1 MIVRLLTKTRTVS
14 GGKVLLLALFLLSFL
29 ATAAQEFTINGT
41 VIDKKSD
48 PVAFANVF
56 VDNTIIGTITDISG
70 NFSLTVKPE
79 HKRLH
84 IKCMGFDDVY
94 ADIRNDGRPIKVRMK
109 ESIFILKDVVV
120 KPGINPANRIIQAAI
135 DNKKKNDFQKQ
146 SSYSYTSYNRGVIE
160 FAHDEETSMRQTA
173 KNIISKSDSVR
184 DSFEIFVDEIID
196 STYLFFT
203 ESVSEYKYKSPD
215 RVSENV
221 IATRTAGT
229 ENPIFSI
236 ILTQMQST
244 SFYSSNF
251 NILGTPY
258 INPIRKGTFRRYY
271 FIIQDTTYQNGDT
284 VFGIMFNPRKGKEFN
299 ALRGK
304 VFINSNG
311 YAIQSIVAEPV
322 KVLDMFNG
330 LDFSAIADNNDTTK
344 HNSDSLALA
353 VSTNTL
359 NTGMSEKSDGLVFR
373 VRHLYAC
380 DSQGRWYP
388 DFQNFELGIRMSK
401 KNDVLLRF
409 STTNKIGDFIFNPK
423 LKRREFSDVTLNVDE
438 EAITNDTA
446 VWNRYRPAITEKEK
460 NTFILY
466 DSINEIVRE
475 EIPFSLTGL
484 IDWLM
489 QLGSGRIKIK
499 NFAIDINKLF
509 NYNGY
514 EYSRWGLGLEWNIT
528 KWMRPSGYFGYG
540 VKDKEWKY
548 GGGLDFFFDRYK
560 NYALSFFYRRDLEMA
575 ASTKNYNYALLD
587 INGNYEYAIQHFSK
601 VQQAGVRYYMPLWRH
616 VRGSASFTY
625 SRETPMYD
633 SNGIFYARNISDP
646 LPTVDFAEIGLNLT
660 YAKNDKIRLPKYEL
674 SLGTMFSHPVIN
686 IRYTRGINLFDA
698 KQSYNRLLV
707 EYMQNIQCQH
717 YGTLCLFSQ
726 LGYVDGNVPYSRLFS
741 TVGTSNL
748 WYYFRNSFMTLH
760 PHQFVS
766 DRYANLCVSFHFAQ
780 PWWKLKYSKPRLLL
794 QVNSIIGTTSRNIT
808 SDNMPVVAPE
818 KGILEPC
825 IAINDLITY
834 STISLGV
841 GYAYRVSAYNSI
853 YEKDNMS
860 VFMTIGLNY

>member
-1 MIVRLLTKTRTVS
+1 MIVRLLTKTRTVLCD
-14 GGKVLLLALFLLSFL
+14 KVFFFVLLLSFFVSGI
-29 ATAAQEFTINGT
+29 AQQREVSG
-41 VIDKKSD
+41 VVLDKKGD
-48 PVAFANVF
+48 PVAFASVF
-56 VDNTIIGTITDISG
+56 VDNTTIGTITDISG
-70 NFSLTVKPE
+70 NFSLLLDAE
-79 HKRLH
+79 YNRLH
-84 IKCMGFDDVY
+84 IKCMGFDEVY
-94 ADIRNDGRPIKVRMK
+94 ANIPANGGPIKVRMK
-109 ESIFILKDVVV
+109 ESVFMLKDVVV

-160 FAHDEETSMRQTA
+160 FAHDEETSMRPTA
-173 KNIISKSDSVR
+173 KRFISNGDSVR

-229 ENPIFSI
+229 DNPIFSI
-236 ILTQMQST
+236 ILTQMQSS

-251 NILGTPY
+251 NILGVPY
-258 INPIRKGTFRRYY
+258 INPIRKGTFRRYF
-271 FIIQDTTYQNGDT
+271 FILQDTIYQGNDT
-284 VFGIMFNPRKGKEFN
+284 IFGIMFYPQKNKEFN
-299 ALRGK
+299 SMKGK
-304 VFINSNG
+304 VFINTNG

-322 KVLDMFNG
+322 KVLNSFNG
-330 LDFSAIADNNDTTK
+330 LDFSAIVDNKDTTK
-344 HNSDSLALA
+344 HNTDSLALV
-353 VSTNTL
+353 VSANSL
-359 NTGMSEKSDGLVFR
+359 NTGMAEKSDGLVFR

-388 DFQNFELGIRMSK
+388 DFQHFELGIRMSK

-409 STTNKIGDFIFNPK
+409 STTNKINDFSFNPK
-423 LKRREFSDVTLNVDE
+423 LKRREFSDVTLNIDE
-438 EAITNDTA
+438 EAVTNDTA

-466 DSINEIVRE
+466 DSINGAIRKET
-475 EIPFSLTGL
+475 PLTMTDL
-484 IDWLM
+484 VDWLM
-489 QLGSGRIKIK
+489 QLLSGKIKIK
-499 NFAIDINKLF
+499 QFAIDINKIF

-514 EYSRWGLGLEWNIT
+514 EHSRWGLGLEWNVT

-540 VKDKEWKY
+540 IKDKEWKY
-548 GGGLDFFFDRYK
+548 GGTLDFFFDRYK
-560 NYALSFFYRRDLEMA
+560 NYNLSFFYRRDLEMA
-575 ASTKNYNYALLD
+575 ASTTNNNYALLD
-587 INGNYEYAIQHFSK
+587 IDGNVKYAMEHFSK
-601 VQQAGVRYYMPLWRH
+601 VQQAGVSLSMPLWRH
-616 VRGSASFTY
+616 VKGSASLTY

-633 SNGIFYARNISDP
+633 SNGIFYARDISDP

-660 YAKNDKIRLPKYEL
+660 YEKNDKIRLPKYEIKM
-674 SLGTMFSHPVIN
+674 GTEFSHPVIN

-707 EYMQNIQCQH
+707 EYTQRIPWQH
-717 YGTLCLFSQ
+717 YGTFNIFSQ
-726 LGYVDGNVPYSRLFS
+726 LGYVDSDVPYSRLFA
-741 TVGTSNL
+741 TVGTGNM

-766 DRYANLCVSFHFAQ
+766 DRYANLCVSFQFAQ
-780 PWWKLKYSKPRLLL
+780 PWWKLKYSKPKPFL
-794 QVNSIIGTTSRNIT
+794 QINSMIGTASRNIT
-808 SDNMPVVAPE
+808 TDNMPIVAPE

-825 IAINDLITY
+825 VAINDLLIY
-834 STISLGV
+834 STFTFGV

-860 VFMTIGLNY
+860 VFMTIRLNY